1 MNVFTDID
9 TLPRFRNAVVTIGT
23 FDGVHLGHQEII
35 SRLKSEVRRVDGE
48 SVIITFHPH
57 PRKIVQNKAE
67 KIQLLTTIEE
77 RAELLRGVGVDNLV
91 IVPFTKMFS
100 EQDPERYVED
110 FLYARF
116 RPAVVIIGYDHRFG
130 RSRQGD
136 YKLLEEYSAKGLFE
150 LKEIPQQLINNNVVS
165 STRIR
170 TALIEGDIALANQ
183 LLGFS
188 FFFEGIVVR
197 GDQRGR
203 TIGFPTANL
212 QVINEDKLI
221 PGNGVYAVEVRENRN
236 GVFHKGMMNVGV
248 RPTVDGS
255 KQTVEVHLFDFAQD
269 IYGTTLRVYLKG
281 FIRKEKKFSGLQE
294 LKSRLAEDE
303 QVARRIVAE

>member
-9 TLPRFRNAVVTIGT
+9 TLPRFKNAVVTIGT

-35 SRLKSEVRRVDGE
+35 SRLKSEVLRVGGE

-77 RAELLRGVGVDNLV
+77 RAELLRAAGVDNLV

-100 EQDPERYVED
+100 EQEPKTYVEE

-130 RSRQGD
+130 RERQGD
-136 YKLLEEYSAKGLFE
+136 YKLLEAYSARGLFE
-150 LKEIPQQLINNNVVS
+150 LREIPQQLINNSTIS

-170 TALIEGDIALANQ
+170 GALLEGKVELANQ
-183 LLGFS
+183 LLGFN
-188 FFFEGIVVR
+188 FFFEGIVIR

-212 QVINEDKLI
+212 QVINEDKII
-221 PGNGVYAVEVRENRN
+221 PANGVYAVQVRENRN
-236 GVFHKGMMNVGV
+236 GTLHYGMMNVGV
-248 RPTVDGS
+248 RPTVDGT
-255 KQTVEVHLFDFAQD
+255 KQTIEVHLFNFKQD
-269 IYGTTLRVYLKG
+269 IYGSTLRVYLKG
-281 FIRKEKKFSGLQE
+281 FIREEKKFQGLPE
-294 LKSRLAEDE
+294 LKARLAEDE
-303 QVARRIVAE
+303 VAARQIVGA